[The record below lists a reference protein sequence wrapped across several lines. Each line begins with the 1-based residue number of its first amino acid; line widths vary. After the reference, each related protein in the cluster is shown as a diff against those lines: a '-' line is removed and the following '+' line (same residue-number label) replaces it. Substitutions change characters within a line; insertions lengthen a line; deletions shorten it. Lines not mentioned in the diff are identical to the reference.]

1 MIVQR
6 QHSWYWPALY
16 HHKSYFYST
25 LNNAR
30 CETFSWRYLLG
41 HIDKIH
47 DEVLRGIIPNN
58 AMRRERRGLYTF
70 EHNLQSVIRVCF
82 RVIYL
87 NSYDCQKYGSVVHI
101 AATIS
106 FLWFVDKILCV
117 SNFTFYDWYF
127 VTFYST
133 ALIWYGICHL
143 FDTHFTI
150 LSCKNTVCSRL
161 TPFPK
166 CNLVPS
172 IKSPF
177 PRTMVIKYG

>member
-1 MIVQR
+1 MGDFPIILCLNFINISQKQAWR
-6 QHSWYWPALY
+6 PLIYFAWM
-16 HHKSYFYST
+16 KSMYFREYVRRFSRKLQYFCILGVSHLKSHLLELVRLSKVWQCCPYSS
-25 LNNAR
+25 NDI
-30 CETFSWRYLLG
+30 C
-41 HIDKIH
+41 
-47 DEVLRGIIPNN
+47 
-58 AMRRERRGLYTF
+58 
-70 EHNLQSVIRVCF
+70 SVIRWQNTF
-82 RVIYL
+82 
-87 NSYDCQKYGSVVHI
+87 S
-101 AATIS
+101 
-106 FLWFVDKILCV
+106 V

-133 ALIWYGICHL
+133 ALIWYGIWHL
-143 FDTHFTI
+143 FDKHFTI